1 MAKTKQ
7 KNSEAIKKYD
17 INTENNVNIQ
27 GNVKLSIKYG
37 NKTLKSTI
45 IKNSATKDLFYG
57 LALILRQDP
66 DSSAIS
72 TYLPKYLSVGDDPD
86 VLETTFTK
94 NKLKHELLKTGRRQ
108 PIYNYGGIEVD
119 TTTKTVSTTFQ
130 GIITYNLVQNNTIKE
145 IGLYGTND
153 GNNTLTNRIILT
165 GTEESD
171 PNYPITLDPG
181 QSLVVDW
188 VIVFKINNN

>member
-45 IKNSATKDLFYG
+45 IKNSATKDFFYG

-72 TYLPKYLSVGDDPD
+72 TYLPKYLSVGGDPD
-86 VLETTFTK
+86 SSEPTFTK
-94 NKLKHELLKTGRRQ
+94 NKLKHELLKNGRRQ
-108 PIYNYGGIEVD
+108 PVYNYGGIEVD
-119 TTTKTVSTTFQ
+119 TASKTVSTAFQ

-165 GTEESD
+165 GTEKSD

-188 VIVFKINNN
+188 VIVFKISNN

>member
-108 PIYNYGGIEVD
+108 PIYNYGSIEVD

-130 GIITYNLVQNNTIKE
+130 GIITYNLVQNNTIRE

-153 GNNTLTNRIILT
+153 GNNTLTNRIILS

-171 PNYPITLDPG
+171 PNCPITLDPG

-188 VIVFKINNN
+188 VIVFKISNN

>member
-108 PIYNYGGIEVD
+108 PIYNYGSIEVD

-165 GTEESD
+165 GTEESA

>member
-108 PIYNYGGIEVD
+108 PIYNYGSIEVD

-130 GIITYNLVQNNTIKE
+130 GIITYNLVQNNTIRE

-171 PNYPITLDPG
+171 PNCPITLDPG

-188 VIVFKINNN
+188 VIVFKISNN

>member
-7 KNSEAIKKYD
+7 ENSETIKKYD

-45 IKNSATKDLFYG
+45 IKNSATKDFFYG

-72 TYLPKYLSVGDDPD
+72 TYLPKYLSVGGDTDESEP
-86 VLETTFTK
+86 TFTK
-94 NKLKHELLKTGRRQ
+94 NKLKHELLKNGRRQ
-108 PIYNYGGIEVD
+108 PIYNYGSTEVD
-119 TTTKTVSTTFQ
+119 TTAKTVSTTFQ

-153 GNNTLTNRIILT
+153 GTNTLTNRVILT
-165 GTEESD
+165 GTKKSD

-188 VIVFKINNN
+188 IIVFKISNN

>member
-7 KNSEAIKKYD
+7 KNSETIKKYD

-45 IKNSATKDLFYG
+45 IKNNATKDLFYG

-108 PIYNYGGIEVD
+108 PIYNYGSIEVD

-171 PNYPITLDPG
+171 PNYPITLNPG

>member
-7 KNSEAIKKYD
+7 KNSETIKKHD
-17 INTENNVNIQ
+17 ISTENNVNIQ

>member
-7 KNSEAIKKYD
+7 KNNEAIKKYD

-37 NKTLKSTI
+37 NKTLKSTT

-66 DSSAIS
+66 DSSSIS
-72 TYLPKYLSVGDDPD
+72 TYLPKYLSVGDGTDGS
-86 VLETTFTK
+86 ETTFTK
-94 NKLKHELLKTGRRQ
+94 NTLTHELLKTGRRQ
-108 PIYNYGGIEVD
+108 TVYNYGSIEVD
-119 TTTKTVSTTFQ
+119 ATTKTVSTTFQ

-153 GNNTLTNRIILT
+153 GKNTLTNRIILT

-181 QSLVVDW
+181 QSLVIDW
-188 VIVFKINNN
+188 VIVFKISNN

>member
-72 TYLPKYLSVGDDPD
+72 TYLPKYLSVGGDTDESEP
-86 VLETTFTK
+86 TFTK
-94 NKLKHELLKTGRRQ
+94 NKLKHELLKSGRRQ
-108 PIYNYGGIEVD
+108 PLYNYGGIEVD
-119 TTTKTVSTTFQ
+119 TTNKLVSTTFQ
-130 GIITYNLVQNNTIKE
+130 GIITYNLVQNNTIRE

-171 PNYPITLDPG
+171 PNCPITLDPG

-188 VIVFKINNN
+188 VIVFKISNN